1 MQSNSLKSGLAARVF
16 WLIVGVGIGAYELSQ
31 GAASQLRSQE
41 FLGAGLILFGLS
53 WFLQPPNLTGQIGRV
68 DTLSRA
74 STVGPAWLRMWLTLA
89 AFACLLV
96 AVYLF
101 VAGHGWLQ
109 GAA

>member
-1 MQSNSLKSGLAARVF
+1 MQSNSLKSRLVARVF
-16 WLIVGVGIGAYELSQ
+16 WLIVGVGIGVYELAQ
-31 GAASQLRSQE
+31 GAASQLQPQE

-53 WFLQPPNLTGQIGRV
+53 WFLQPPSLTGQVGRV
-68 DTLSRA
+68 DAQSKA
-74 STVGPAWLRMWLTLA
+74 STVGPAWLRMLLTLA

-101 VAGHGWLQ
+101 VAGRGWLP